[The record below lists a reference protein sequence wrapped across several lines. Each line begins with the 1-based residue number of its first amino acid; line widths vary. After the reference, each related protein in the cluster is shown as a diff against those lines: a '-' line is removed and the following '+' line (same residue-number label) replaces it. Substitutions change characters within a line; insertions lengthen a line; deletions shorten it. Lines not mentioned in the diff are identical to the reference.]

1 MFVTQFKTLK
11 MKKTLN
17 FIAFTIFSLLAI
29 GMTSCNTTSIQS
41 EEEVKEFITGQW
53 HDETVESGGVIT
65 YYRFEITAQEI
76 RCWKQIAF
84 LDGTGTGLKGDDKWE
99 EQTPV
104 ALSIGNVQAESATS
118 KSYEKKYRTLG
129 NCSYGTYTFEHNS
142 KFGNSLNFK
151 DNNSVNSDTE
161 CVLEK
166 GWEY

>member
-1 MFVTQFKTLK
+1 

-17 FIAFTIFSLLAI
+17 LITISFLLAI

-41 EEEVKEFITGQW
+41 TEEVRDFIIGQW
-53 HDETVESGGVIT
+53 HDETVESGGIIT

-76 RCWKQIAF
+76 RCWKKIAF

-99 EQTPV
+99 EQPPV
-104 ALSIGNVQAESATS
+104 ALSIGDVQTDSST
-118 KSYEKKYRTLG
+118 KKHRTLG
-129 NCSYGTYTFEHNS
+129 NCNYGTYTFEYNS
-142 KFGNSLNFK
+142 NFGNSLNFK

-161 CVLEK
+161 CTLEK

>member
-1 MFVTQFKTLK
+1 
-11 MKKTLN
+11 MKKTIFFLL
-17 FIAFTIFSLLAI
+17 FIAI

-41 EEEVKEFITGQW
+41 TEEVQEFIIGKW

-76 RCWKQIAF
+76 KCWKQIAF

-104 ALSIGNVQAESATS
+104 ALSIGNVQAEPANNQ
-118 KSYEKKYRTLG
+118 SYEKKYRTLG
-129 NCSYGTYTFEHNS
+129 DCSYGTYTFEHNS